1 MHESRKYRKYR
12 LEKLQICTGWFIM
25 MAGWEVLLMKK
36 NYDDEQENTT
46 AYRVR
51 LLRQDRGW
59 SQKELADKIFVAHS
73 QISRLESGETTNIGS
88 SLLVSLA
95 KVFHVSTDYLL
106 CLTPISVPKSYDI
119 SQLGLSEEVI
129 RRLIL
134 KTIDPDVLNR
144 LLEHDQFPKLCALMK
159 NYFSNTVANGIMAR
173 NQIIDLAT
181 DPLAELMSAD
191 PSKRTEMI
199 KDLSF
204 LNFSK
209 IQSNEADIEKIKN
222 ILVKIIRDVK
232 ENMAEEQPSGA
243 VATAEAVKEIRAAL
257 PDKPQSELTADDVS
271 TAITA
276 YIGTMITMDE
286 NTSELF
292 RQLAK
297 QVLEL
302 PLDEKN

>member
-1 MHESRKYRKYR
+1 
-12 LEKLQICTGWFIM
+12 
-25 MAGWEVLLMKK
+25 MKK

-144 LLEHDQFPKLCALMK
+144 LLEHDHFPKLCALMK
-159 NYFSNTVANGIMAR
+159 NYFSNTVANGILAR

-181 DPLAELMSAD
+181 ELLAELLSAE
-191 PSKRTEMI
+191 PSMVGEIM
-199 KDLSF
+199 KDMSF
-204 LNFSK
+204 LNSTK
-209 IQSNEADIEKIKN
+209 IQNNEADIEKIKN
-222 ILVKIIRDVK
+222 ILMKIIRDIK
-232 ENMAEEQPSGA
+232 EDITAQLPTGA
-243 VATAEAVKEIRAAL
+243 VATAEAVKGIRDSL
-257 PDKPQSELTADDVS
+257 PDKLQSELTIDDVS
-271 TAITA
+271 VAVAA
-276 YIGTMITMDE
+276 YVGTMLPMDE
-286 NTSELF
+286 STSELLQ
-292 RQLAK
+292 QLTK
-297 QVLEL
+297 QMLEL
-302 PLDEKN
+302 PTEGEE

>member
-1 MHESRKYRKYR
+1 
-12 LEKLQICTGWFIM
+12 
-25 MAGWEVLLMKK
+25 
-36 NYDDEQENTT
+36 
-46 AYRVR
+46 
-51 LLRQDRGW
+51 
-59 SQKELADKIFVAHS
+59 
-73 QISRLESGETTNIGS
+73 
-88 SLLVSLA
+88 
-95 KVFHVSTDYLL
+95 
-106 CLTPISVPKSYDI
+106 
-119 SQLGLSEEVI
+119 
-129 RRLIL
+129 
-134 KTIDPDVLNR
+134 
-144 LLEHDQFPKLCALMK
+144 MK

-204 LNFSK
+204 LNSSK

-222 ILVKIIRDVK
+222 ILMKIIRDVK

-243 VATAEAVKEIRAAL
+243 VATAEAVKGIRAAL

-286 NTSELF
+286 NSRSCTPQHIDCYCHLRQVFQYFCKKVLWTAWSEKSMF
-292 RQLAK
+292 
-297 QVLEL
+297 L
-302 PLDEKN
+302 PQKSQG

>member
-1 MHESRKYRKYR
+1 
-12 LEKLQICTGWFIM
+12 
-25 MAGWEVLLMKK
+25 MKK

-134 KTIDPDVLNR
+134 KTVDPDIVNR
-144 LLEHDQFPKLCALMK
+144 LLEHKDFPKLCALIK
-159 NYFSNTVANGIMAR
+159 NYFYNTTANGIMAR

-191 PSKRTEMI
+191 PVKRSELL
-199 KDLSF
+199 KDLTF
-204 LNFSK
+204 LNSSK

-222 ILVKIIRDVK
+222 SLIKIIRDIK
-232 ENMAEEQPSGA
+232 EDMAAQQPTGA
-243 VATAEAVKEIRAAL
+243 IATAEAVKGIRAAL
-257 PDKPQSELTADDVS
+257 PDKPQSELTADDIS
-271 TAITA
+271 AAITA
-276 YIGTMITMDE
+276 YVGTTVPMDE
-286 NTSELF
+286 STSMLF
-292 RQLAK
+292 HQLAK
-297 QVLEL
+297 QILE
-302 PLDEKN
+302 PSTEDEK